1 MPILQIN
8 ETEAQGGW
16 DVFKVTQPEMSRINP
31 VSLVG
36 LQDFFLACRHLSIL
50 PGPRLTSRAR
60 RACPWPPKSPWGAG
74 TDSRQQNL
82 AQTRLVMLVQKV
94 VRRHHREILSD
105 RAAESRFGAT
115 LDSPNRAMGSPTK
128 FAGYRTK

>member
-1 MPILQIN
+1 MHLRPPAGYLPVTSFWEQPCEVGTATPILQIN

-16 DVFKVTQPEMSRINP
+16 DVFKVTQPEMSGINP

-50 PGPRLTSRAR
+50 PGPRRTSRAR

-74 TDSRQQNL
+74 RGFQ
-82 AQTRLVMLVQKV
+82 
-94 VRRHHREILSD
+94 
-105 RAAESRFGAT
+105 AAEFGSEETGDVSAEGGEAASQGDT
-115 LDSPNRAMGSPTK
+115 Q
-128 FAGYRTK
+128 